1 MQNSAQLFYVPVVKQ
16 DETFEKLMGFASVKE
31 FIAQIALVTP
41 EQFEEW
47 SKAWRVAVENGSQE
61 SLLGF
66 ICRERGIAEDIFLQQ
81 LAAALGWAYLDLT
94 KLTVPPEASQKIP
107 TKVAFQYSVLPTS
120 FENGRL
126 QVAISNPYDT
136 AMMNA
141 VRFNAGG
148 PVQFALAPKV
158 EIEKALKRYYGVGA
172 ETLDE
177 MAKEEPIDL
186 LVSEDKEITEGDQEA
201 SVIKFVNQVIWEAYK
216 DRATDIHFEPAEDE
230 LRIRYRI
237 DGILHQT
244 PMPPTLK
251 RYQAALISRIKVMSG
266 MNIAEKRL
274 PQDGRINVRIKG
286 EEIDIRVSTV
296 PTVYGES
303 VSLRLLTRGKIFLSL
318 DKLGFSQLEE
328 NAIREIIIKPHGIF
342 LVTGPTGSGKSTSLY
357 AFLSS
362 INSVQK
368 RIITIEEP
376 VEYELKGINQIAVR
390 SDIGLTF
397 AMGLRHILR
406 QDPNVIMV
414 GEIRDLETAEIAI
427 RAALTGHLVFSTL
440 HTNDA
445 PSAFTRLID
454 MGIEP
459 FLVASSVEAVM
470 AQRLV
475 RNICPHCK
483 VEQKVERDYLQK
495 IGFPANEIGTAKFWR
510 GAGCEECR
518 QLGYQ
523 GRQGIYEL
531 LILNESIRPLIL
543 NRAPATTIAQRAMEQ
558 GMRTLRTDGWN
569 KVKAGRTTI
578 EEVLRVTQIEEH
590 MDTLGGSS

>member
-1 MQNSAQLFYVPVVKQ
+1 MAFISLKQ
-16 DETFEKLMGFASVKE
+16 FLSQM
-31 FIAQIALVTP
+31 ALATP
-41 EQFEEW
+41 EQFDEW
-47 SKAWRVAVENGSQE
+47 SKAWRIAVESGSQE
-61 SLLGF
+61 SLLAF
-66 ICRERGIAEDIFLQQ
+66 ICRERGLAEDAFLQQ
-81 LAAALGWAYLDLT
+81 LAKALNRPYLELP
-94 KLTVPPEASQKIP
+94 KLNVPAEGRQKIS
-107 TKVAFQYSVLPTS
+107 TKVAFQHSVMPTAS
-120 FENGRL
+120 ENGGL
-126 QVAISNPYDT
+126 QVTVSNPFDM
-136 AMMNA
+136 AMLNA
-141 VRFNAGG
+141 VRFDAHG
-148 PVQFALAPKV
+148 PVQFALATKV
-158 EIEKALKRYYGVGA
+158 EIEKALKKYYGVAA
-172 ETLDE
+172 EPLGE
-177 MAKEEPIDL
+177 LEEEDL
-186 LVSEDKEITEGDQEA
+186 VDLELHTDKEITETDQEA
-201 SVIKFVNQVIWEAYK
+201 SVIKFVNQVIWEAHK

-244 PMPPTLK
+244 PMPPQLK

-459 FLVASSVEAVM
+459 FLVASSVEAVL

-475 RNICPHCK
+475 RTICPHCK
-483 VEQKVERDYLQK
+483 VEQTVERNYL
-495 IGFPANEIGTAKFWR
+495 
-510 GAGCEECR
+510 R
-518 QLGYQ
+518 Q
-523 GRQGIYEL
+523 I
-531 LILNESIRPLIL
+531 
-543 NRAPATTIAQRAMEQ
+543 
-558 GMRTLRTDGWN
+558 
-569 KVKAGRTTI
+569 
-578 EEVLRVTQIEEH
+578 
-590 MDTLGGSS
+590 

>member
-1 MQNSAQLFYVPVVKQ
+1 
-16 DETFEKLMGFASVKE
+16 MGFGPVKNLIASV
-31 FIAQIALVTP
+31 ADATP
-41 EQFEEW
+41 VQFDN
-47 SKAWRVAVENGSQE
+47 WRKSWRATVASGSAE
-61 SLLGF
+61 PLLGF
-66 ICRERGIAEDIFLQQ
+66 IARERGVTEEAFLQK
-81 LAAALGWAYLDLT
+81 LAQTLGWPYLDLPKHVT
-94 KLTVPPEASQKIP
+94 PPEARNKIS
-107 TKVAFQYSVLPTS
+107 TKLAFQYSVLPTDVKD
-120 FENGRL
+120 GTL
-126 QVAISNPYDT
+126 QVAASDPFDA

-141 VRFNAGG
+141 VRFNARM
-148 PVQFALAPKV
+148 PVEFALAPKA
-158 EIEKALKRYYGVGA
+158 EIEKALKKYYGVGA

-177 MAKEEPIDL
+177 MGNDEPMELEIAN
-186 LVSEDKEITEGDQEA
+186 DKEITEDDQEA
-201 SVIKFVNQVIWEAYK
+201 SVIKFVNQVIWEAFK

-244 PMPPTLK
+244 PMPPQLK

-266 MNIAEKRL
+266 MNISEKRL

-318 DKLGFSQLEE
+318 DKLGFAPNDEA
-328 NAIREIIIKPHGIF
+328 AIREIIIKPHGIF

-357 AFLSS
+357 AFLSA
-362 INSVQK
+362 INSVHK

-390 SDIGLTF
+390 PEIGLTF

-406 QDPNVIMV
+406 QDPNVVMV
-414 GEIRDLETAEIAI
+414 GEIRDQETADIAI
-427 RAALTGHLVFSTL
+427 RASLTGHLVFSTL

-445 PSAFTRLID
+445 PSAFTRLTD

-459 FLVASSVEAVM
+459 FLIASSVEAVM
-470 AQRLV
+470 AQRLI
-475 RNICPHCK
+475 RTICPHCK
-483 VEQKVERDYLQK
+483 TEQKVDAVYLKK
-495 IGFPANEIGTAKFWR
+495 IGFPEDEIGTAKFWR
-510 GAGCEECR
+510 GVGCEACR

-523 GRQGIYEL
+523 GRKGIYEL
-531 LILNESIRPLIL
+531 LIVSEAIRPLIM
-543 NRAPATTIAQRAMEQ
+543 NRANATEIAQRAIAA
-558 GMRTLRTDGWN
+558 GMRTLRTDGWT
-569 KVKAGRTTI
+569 KVKNGETTI

-590 MDTLGGSS
+590 MDTLVGDSKTEM

>member
-1 MQNSAQLFYVPVVKQ
+1 M
-16 DETFEKLMGFASVKE
+16 
-31 FIAQIALVTP
+31 ALVSIKNLLAENDLATP
-41 EQFEEW
+41 AQFEDC
-47 SKAWRVAVENGSQE
+47 SKAWRVAVDSGSQD
-61 SLLGF
+61 SLLTF
-66 ICRERGIAEDIFLQQ
+66 IARERGLSEEAFLQQ
-81 LAAALGWAYLDLT
+81 LAKALGWTYLELAKMD
-94 KLTVPPEASQKIP
+94 PQAEARNKIS
-107 TKVAFQYSVLPTS
+107 TKVAFQYFVLPTK
-120 FENGRL
+120 FDDGKL
-126 QVAISNPYDT
+126 QVAVSNPFD
-136 AMMNA
+136 ASMLSA
-141 VRFNAGG
+141 VQFDARG
-148 PVQFALAPKV
+148 PVQFALAPKT
-158 EIEKALKRYYGVGA
+158 EIEKSLKKYYGIGA

-177 MAKEEPIDL
+177 MSKDEPLEL
-186 LVSEDKEITEGDQEA
+186 LIGEDKEITEGDQEA
-201 SVIKFVNQVIWEAYK
+201 SVIKFVNQIIWEAFK

-244 PMPPTLK
+244 PMPPQLK
-251 RYQAALISRIKVMSG
+251 RYQASLISRIKVMSG

-303 VSLRLLTRGKIFLSL
+303 VSLRLLTRGKIFFSME
-318 DKLGFSQLEE
+318 KLGFSPLEE
-328 NAIREIIIKPHGIF
+328 AAIREIIIKPHGIM

-357 AFLSS
+357 SFLST
-362 INSVQK
+362 INSITK

-459 FLVASSVEAVM
+459 FLVASSVEAVL

-475 RNICPHCK
+475 RTICPHCK
-483 VEQKVERDYLQK
+483 VEQKVERDFLRK
-495 IGFPANEIGTAKFWR
+495 IGFPANEIETAKFWR

-518 QLGYQ
+518 MLGYQ
-523 GRQGIYEL
+523 GRMGIYEL
-531 LILNESIRPLIL
+531 LILNEAIRPLVM
-543 NRAPATTIAQRAMEQ
+543 NRAPASTIAQRAMEE

-569 KVKAGRTTI
+569 KVRAGLTTL
-578 EEVLRVTQIEEH
+578 EEVLRVTQTEEH
-590 MDTLGGSS
+590 MKALVDDSRTEIWAKS

>member
-1 MQNSAQLFYVPVVKQ
+1 MAFVSLKDF
-16 DETFEKLMGFASVKE
+16 FARLG
-31 FIAQIALVTP
+31 LVTP
-41 EQFEEW
+41 TQFEEHTR
-47 SKAWRVAVENGSQE
+47 AWRVAVENGSQE
-61 SLLGF
+61 SLLAF
-66 ICRERGIAEDIFLQQ
+66 ICRERGIAEDVFLQKLGQ
-81 LAAALGWAYLDLT
+81 ALSWPFLDLPRIEIP
-94 KLTVPPEASQKIP
+94 VQARNKIS
-107 TKVAFQYSVLPTS
+107 TKVAFQHSVMPTDMI
-120 FENGRL
+120 EGTL
-126 QVAISNPYDT
+126 QVVVSNPFDT
-136 AMMNA
+136 AMLNA
-141 VRFNAGG
+141 VRFDAGG
-148 PVQFALAPKV
+148 QVRFALAPKI
-158 EIEKALKRYYGVGA
+158 EIEKALKKYYGVGA
-172 ETLDE
+172 ETLDQMGE
-177 MAKEEPIDL
+177 QEEEPLEL
-186 LVSEDKEITEGDQEA
+186 LMGDKEITEGDQEA
-201 SVIKFVNQVIWEAYK
+201 SVIKFVNQVVWEAYK
-216 DRATDIHFEPAEDE
+216 DRATDIHLEPQEDE

-244 PMPPTLK
+244 PMPPQLK
-251 RYQAALISRIKVMSG
+251 RFQAAIISRIKVMSG

-303 VSLRLLTRGKIFLSL
+303 VSLRLLSRGKIFLSL
-318 DKLGFSQLEE
+318 DKLGWSPDDEK
-328 NAIREIIIKPHGIF
+328 AIRELIIKPHGIL

-357 AFLSS
+357 AMLST

-390 SDIGLTF
+390 PEIGLTF

-459 FLVASSVEAVM
+459 FLVASSVEAIM

-475 RNICPHCK
+475 RTICPHCK
-483 VEQKVERDYLQK
+483 TEQKVERNYLKK
-495 IGFPANEIGTAKFWR
+495 IGFPEHEIDRTKFMH
-510 GAGCEECR
+510 GAGCEDCR

-523 GRQGIYEL
+523 GRLAIYEL
-531 LILNESIRPLIL
+531 LLLNEQLRPLIL
-543 NRAPATTIAQRAMEQ
+543 NRSSSTTIAQKAMEQ
-558 GMRTLRTDGWN
+558 GMRTLRDDGWN
-569 KVKAGRTTI
+569 KVKLGITTI

-590 MDTLGGSS
+590 LDFLAEGDKTTMWVKQ

>member
-1 MQNSAQLFYVPVVKQ
+1 MPFI
-16 DETFEKLMGFASVKE
+16 SVKDI
-31 FIAQIALVTP
+31 FAQGGLASP
-41 EQFEEW
+41 DQFDEW
-47 SKAWRVAVENGSQE
+47 SRAWRVAAESGSQE
-61 SLLGF
+61 RILAFFS
-66 ICRERGIAEDIFLQQ
+66 RERGLSEEVFLRQ
-81 LAAALGWAYLDLT
+81 LAHAFGWPYVDLP
-94 KLTVPPEASQKIP
+94 KLSVSPEARQKIS
-107 TKVAFQYSVLPTS
+107 TKVAFQFFVLPIQY
-120 FENGRL
+120 ENGTL
-126 QVAISNPYDT
+126 QIAVSNPLDT
-136 AMMNA
+136 AMLNA
-141 VRFNAGG
+141 VQFDAQC
-148 PVQFALAPKV
+148 PVEIAVAPKD
-158 EIEKALKRYYGVGA
+158 EIEKAMKKYYGVGA

-177 MAKEEPIDL
+177 LAEDEPIEL
-186 LVSEDKEITEGDQEA
+186 LVGEDKEITEGDQEA
-201 SVIKFVNQVIWEAYK
+201 SVIKFVNQIIWEAYK
-216 DRATDIHFEPAEDE
+216 DRSTDIHFEPAEDE

-244 PMPPTLK
+244 PMPPQLK
-251 RYQAALISRIKVMSG
+251 RYQAALISRVKVMSG

-303 VSLRLLTRGKIFLSL
+303 VSLRLLTRGKIFLTL
-318 DKLGFSQLEE
+318 DKLGFAPADETAL
-328 NAIREIIIKPHGIF
+328 REIIVKPHGIM
-342 LVTGPTGSGKSTSLY
+342 LVTGPTGAGKSTTLY
-357 AFLSS
+357 ACLST
-362 INSVQK
+362 INSVHK

-459 FLVASSVEAVM
+459 FLVASSVEAIM

-475 RNICPHCK
+475 RTICPQCK
-483 VEQKVERDYLQK
+483 VEYHPDPSDVPDD
-495 IGFPANEIGTAKFWR
+495 FPKNGGGPLRLWK
-510 GAGCEECR
+510 GAGCRACR
-518 QLGYQ
+518 QTGYQ
-523 GRQGIYEL
+523 GRQGIFEL
-531 LILNESIRPLIL
+531 
-543 NRAPATTIAQRAMEQ
+543 M
-558 GMRTLRTDGWN
+558 
-569 KVKAGRTTI
+569 
-578 EEVLRVTQIEEH
+578 VTGDAI
-590 MDTLGGSS
+590 

>member
-1 MQNSAQLFYVPVVKQ
+1 
-16 DETFEKLMGFASVKE
+16 MGFASVKD

-41 EQFEEW
+41 DQFEEW
-47 SKAWRVAVENGSQE
+47 NQAWRVAVENGSQE

-66 ICRERGIAEDIFLQQ
+66 ICRERGIAEDVFLQQ
-81 LAAALGWAYLDLT
+81 LAAALGWPYLDLP

-107 TKVAFQYSVLPTS
+107 TKVAFQHSVLPTA
-120 FENGRL
+120 FENNRL
-126 QVAISNPYDT
+126 QVAISNPYDA

-141 VRFNAGG
+141 VRYNAGG
-148 PVQFALAPKV
+148 PVQFALAPKM
-158 EIEKALKRYYGVGA
+158 EIEKALKKYYGVGA

-475 RNICPHCK
+475 RNICQHCK
-483 VEQKVERDYLQK
+483 VEQKVELDYLQK
-495 IGFPANEIGTAKFWR
+495 IGFPEREIGRAKFWR

-543 NRAPATTIAQRAMEQ
+543 NRAPASTIAQKAMEQ

-569 KVKAGRTTI
+569 KVMTGKTTI

-590 MDTLGGSS
+590 MDALGGSN

>member
-1 MQNSAQLFYVPVVKQ
+1 LNWPYLEMAKVEVP
-16 DETFEKLMGFASVKE
+16 AP
-31 FIAQIALVTP
+31 A
-41 EQFEEW
+41 
-47 SKAWRVAVENGSQE
+47 RN
-61 SLLGF
+61 
-66 ICRERGIAEDIFLQQ
+66 
-81 LAAALGWAYLDLT
+81 
-94 KLTVPPEASQKIP
+94 KIS
-107 TKVAFQYSVLPTS
+107 TKVAFQHSVMPTDVS
-120 FENGRL
+120 NGAV
-126 QVAISNPYDT
+126 QVAVSNPFDT
-136 AMMNA
+136 AMLNA
-141 VRFNAGG
+141 VRFDARG
-148 PVQFALAPKV
+148 PVLFALAPKA
-158 EIEKALKRYYGVGA
+158 EIEKALKKYYGVGA

-177 MAKEEPIDL
+177 MGGDEEEPLEL
-186 LVSEDKEITEGDQEA
+186 LIGDKEITEGDQEA
-201 SVIKFVNQVIWEAYK
+201 SVIKFVNQVIWEAFK
-216 DRATDIHFEPAEDE
+216 DRATDIHLEPQEDE

-244 PMPPTLK
+244 PMPPQLK
-251 RYQAALISRIKVMSG
+251 RFQPAIISRIKVMSG
-266 MNIAEKRL
+266 MNISEKRL

-303 VSLRLLTRGKIFLSL
+303 VSLRLLSRGKIFMSL
-318 DKLGFSQLEE
+318 DKLGFSPQDEK
-328 NAIREIIIKPHGIF
+328 AIREIIVKPHGIL

-357 AFLSS
+357 AMLSS
-362 INSVQK
+362 INSIQK

-390 SDIGLTF
+390 PEIGLTF

-427 RAALTGHLVFSTL
+427 RASLTGHLVFSTL

-459 FLVASSVEAVM
+459 FLVASSVEAIM

-475 RNICPHCK
+475 RTICPHCK
-483 VEQKVERDYLQK
+483 TEQKVERNYLLK
-495 IGFPANEIGTAKFWR
+495 IGFPEDEIATTRFMR
-510 GAGCEECR
+510 GAGCEDCR
-518 QLGYQ
+518 GLGYQ
-523 GRQGIYEL
+523 GRLAIYEL
-531 LILNESIRPLIL
+531 LVLNEAMRPLIL
-543 NRAPATTIAQRAMEQ
+543 NRSSSTTIAAKAMEQ

-569 KVKAGRTTI
+569 KVKDGITTI

-590 MDTLGGSS
+590 LDSIVEDQKTSIRK

>member
-1 MQNSAQLFYVPVVKQ
+1 MA
-16 DETFEKLMGFASVKE
+16 LMSIKSLLAE
-31 FIAQIALVTP
+31 AELATP
-41 EQFEEW
+41 EQFQEW
-47 SKAWRVAVENGSQE
+47 SKEWRVAAENGSTEPMLAFFAREGGRTEEAFLRKLADQ
-61 SLLGF
+61 LKWPF
-66 ICRERGIAEDIFLQQ
+66 IDLPHAAVPAE
-81 LAAALGWAYLDLT
+81 A
-94 KLTVPPEASQKIP
+94 QKKIT
-107 TKVAFQYSVLPTS
+107 TKVAFQHTVMPVK
-120 FENGRL
+120 FEQGVL
-126 QVAISNPYDT
+126 QVAVSNPFDT
-136 AMMNA
+136 ALLSA
-141 VRFNAGG
+141 VQFNAQCS
-148 PVQFALAPKV
+148 VQIGLAPRD

-172 ETLDE
+172 ETLDQ
-177 MAKEEPIDL
+177 MAEDEPLDL
-186 LVSEDKEITEGDQEA
+186 SVEDKEITEGDQEA
-201 SVIKFVNQVIWEAYK
+201 SVIKFVNQVIWEAFK

-244 PMPPTLK
+244 PMPPQLK
-251 RYQAALISRIKVMSG
+251 RYQSALISRIKVMSG

-318 DKLGFSQLEE
+318 DKLGFAPHEE
-328 NAIREIIIKPHGIF
+328 NALREIIIKPHGIL

-357 AFLSS
+357 AFLST
-362 INSVQK
+362 INSVHK

-459 FLVASSVEAVM
+459 FLVASSVEAVL

-475 RNICPHCK
+475 RTICPHCK
-483 VEQKVERDYLQK
+483 IEQKVEKDYLRR
-495 IGFPANEIGTAKFWR
+495 IGFPEAEIDTAKFYK
-510 GAGCEECR
+510 GAGCELCR

-523 GRQGIYEL
+523 GRMGIYEL
-531 LILNESIRPLIL
+531 LFLNEAIRPLIL
-543 NRAPATTIAQRAMEQ
+543 SRAAASTIAQRAMEQ

-569 KVKAGRTTI
+569 KVKAGLTTI
-578 EEVLRVTQIEEH
+578 EEVLRVTQTEEH
-590 MDTLGGSS
+590 MAALVEDAK

>member
-1 MQNSAQLFYVPVVKQ
+1 MAFRSIKNVLAQAELVSLKQ
-16 DETFEKLMGFASVKE
+16 FD
-31 FIAQIALVTP
+31 
-41 EQFEEW
+41 EW
-47 SKAWRVAVENGSQE
+47 SKAWRVAAENGSQE
-61 SLLGF
+61 PLLSF
-66 ICRERGIAEDIFLQQ
+66 FFRERGLSEELFLQQ
-81 LAAALGWAYLDLT
+81 LAQILGWPFLDLPR
-94 KLTVPPEASQKIP
+94 LSVPNEVRQKVS
-107 TKVAFQYSVLPTS
+107 TKVAFQFIVLPTR
-120 FENGRL
+120 FENGTL
-126 QVAISNPYDT
+126 QVAVSNPFDT
-136 AMMNA
+136 ALLNA
-141 VRFNAGG
+141 VQFDAQC
-148 PVQFALAPKV
+148 PVEFALAPKP
-158 EIEKALKRYYGVGA
+158 EIEKALKKYYGVGA

-177 MAKEEPIDL
+177 LAKDEPLEL
-186 LVSEDKEITEGDQEA
+186 LVGEDKEITEGDQEA
-201 SVIKFVNQVIWEAYK
+201 SVIKFVNQIIWEAFK

-244 PMPPTLK
+244 PMPPQLK
-251 RYQAALISRIKVMSG
+251 HYQAALISRIKVMSG

-274 PQDGRINVRIKG
+274 PQDGRINVRVKG

-303 VSLRLLTRGKIFLSL
+303 VSLRLLTRGKIFLNL
-318 DKLGFSQLEE
+318 EKLGFAPAEE
-328 NAIREIIIKPHGIF
+328 NAIREIIIKPHGIM

-357 AFLSS
+357 AFLST
-362 INSVQK
+362 INSVHK

-390 SDIGLTF
+390 PDIGLTF

-459 FLVASSVEAVM
+459 FLVASSVEAVL

-475 RNICPHCK
+475 RTICPHCK
-483 VEQKVERDYLQK
+483 VEQTVERNYLRK
-495 IGFPANEIGTAKFWR
+495 IGFPEAEIDTAKFWR

-518 QLGYQ
+518 HLGYQ
-523 GRQGIYEL
+523 GRMGIYEL
-531 LILNESIRPLIL
+531 LLLNEALRPLIL
-543 NRAPATTIAQRAMEQ
+543 NRAPASTIAQKAMEG
-558 GMRTLRTDGWN
+558 GMRTLRADGWN
-569 KVKAGRTTI
+569 KVRAGQTTI
-578 EEVLRVTQIEEH
+578 EEVLRVSQTEEH
-590 MDTLGGSS
+590 LNLVEEIKPGVWVKE

>member
-1 MQNSAQLFYVPVVKQ
+1 
-16 DETFEKLMGFASVKE
+16 MGFTSIKSLFNEVV
-31 FIAQIALVTP
+31 QITP
-41 EQFEEW
+41 GQFDDW
-47 SKAWRVAVENGSQE
+47 LKAWRAAVDNGSQDA
-61 SLLGF
+61 LLTF
-66 ICRERGIAEDIFLQQ
+66 FCRERGMTEEAFLQQ
-81 LAAALGWAYLDLT
+81 LAGALKWPFVDLP
-94 KLTVPPEASQKIP
+94 KLSIAQETRARLS
-107 TKVAFQYSVLPTS
+107 TKVAFQHGVMPTR
-120 FENGRL
+120 FEGGITE
-126 QVAISNPYDT
+126 VVTCNPFDS
-136 AMMNA
+136 AMVNA
-141 VRFNAGG
+141 VRFNVPG
-148 PVQFALAPKV
+148 PVQFALATRV
-158 EIEKALKRYYGVGA
+158 EIEKALKKYYGVGA

-177 MAKEEPIDL
+177 MSEDEPLDL
-186 LVSEDKEITEGDQEA
+186 EISSDKEITEDDQEA
-201 SVIKFVNQVIWEAYK
+201 SVIKFVNQIIWEAFK
-216 DRATDIHFEPAEDE
+216 DRATDIHFEPQEDE

-244 PMPPTLK
+244 PMPPQLK
-251 RYQAALISRIKVMSG
+251 RFQSALISRIKVMSG

-328 NAIREIIIKPHGIF
+328 TAIRDIIVKPHGIF

-362 INSVQK
+362 INSVHK

-390 SDIGLTF
+390 PEIGLSF

-406 QDPNVIMV
+406 QDPNVVMV
-414 GEIRDLETAEIAI
+414 GEIRDMETAEIAI

-440 HTNDA
+440 HTNDS

-459 FLVASSVEAVM
+459 FLVASSVEAIL

-475 RNICPHCK
+475 RTICKHCK
-483 VEQKVERDYLQK
+483 TEQKVEPDFLRK
-495 IGFPANEIGTAKFWR
+495 AGFPENEIGTAVFWH
-510 GAGCEECR
+510 GTGCEECR

-523 GRQGIYEL
+523 GRMGIYEL
-531 LILNESIRPLIL
+531 LVVTESIRPLIMSRSAA
-543 NRAPATTIAQRAMEQ
+543 NTIAQRAMED
-558 GMRTLRTDGWN
+558 GMRTLRYDGWT
-569 KVKAGRTTI
+569 KVRAGKTTI
-578 EEVLRVTQIEEH
+578 EEVLRVTQMEEH
-590 MDTLGGSS
+590 LDALAEQENTRIWKK

>member
-1 MQNSAQLFYVPVVKQ
+1 MLSFL
-16 DETFEKLMGFASVKE
+16 S
-31 FIAQIALVTP
+31 
-41 EQFEEW
+41 
-47 SKAWRVAVENGSQE
+47 
-61 SLLGF
+61 
-66 ICRERGIAEDIFLQQ
+66 RERGLSEELFLQQ
-81 LAAALGWAYLDLT
+81 LALALDWPYLDLRRA
-94 KLTVPPEASQKIP
+94 TVPSEAQRKIS
-107 TKVAFQYSVLPTS
+107 TKVAFQYFVLPTQ
-120 FENGRL
+120 FENGTL
-126 QVAISNPYDT
+126 QVAVSNPFDT
-136 AMMNA
+136 SMLNSVQFDAQC
-141 VRFNAGG
+141 
-148 PVQFALAPKV
+148 PVQFGLAPKG
-158 EIEKALKRYYGVGA
+158 EIEKALKKYYGVGA

-177 MAKEEPIDL
+177 LAEDEPIEL
-186 LVSEDKEITEGDQEA
+186 LVGEDKEITEGDQEA
-201 SVIKFVNQVIWEAYK
+201 SVIKFVNQIIWEAYK

-244 PMPPTLK
+244 PMPPQLK
-251 RYQAALISRIKVMSG
+251 RYQAALISRVKVMSG

-318 DKLGFSQLEE
+318 DKLGFAPKDEA
-328 NAIREIIIKPHGIF
+328 AIREIIVKPHGIM

-357 AFLSS
+357 AFLST
-362 INSVQK
+362 INSVHK

-397 AMGLRHILR
+397 AVGLRHILR

-475 RNICPHCK
+475 RTICPYCK
-483 VEQKVERDYLQK
+483 TEQKVERDYLK
-495 IGFPANEIGTAKFWR
+495 KVGFPADEIATAKFW
-510 GAGCEECR
+510 GGVGCEECR

-523 GRQGIYEL
+523 GRLGIYEL
-531 LILNESIRPLIL
+531 LILNEAVRPLIL
-543 NRAPATTIAQRAMEQ
+543 NRAPASTIAAKAVEQ

-569 KVKAGRTTI
+569 KVKAGLTTI
-578 EEVLRVTQIEEH
+578 EEVLRVTQTEEH
-590 MDTLGGSS
+590 MKAFADDAPVRV

>member
-1 MQNSAQLFYVPVVKQ
+1 MAFVSIKNVLAQSGLAKADQFQ
-16 DETFEKLMGFASVKE
+16 AWNKE
-31 FIAQIALVTP
+31 
-41 EQFEEW
+41 
-47 SKAWRVAVENGSQE
+47 WRIAVENGSQE
-61 SLLGF
+61 PLIAFFS
-66 ICRERGIAEDIFLQQ
+66 REAGLSEEGFLQK
-81 LAAALGWAYLDLT
+81 LAEVLGWPCLDLPRA
-94 KLTVPPEASQKIP
+94 TVSAETQKKIS
-107 TKVAFQYSVLPTS
+107 TKVAFQHTVLPTQ
-120 FENGRL
+120 FENNVL
-126 QVAISNPYDT
+126 QVAVSNPFDT
-136 AMMNA
+136 ALLNA
-141 VRFNAGG
+141 VQFDAQC
-148 PVQFALAPKV
+148 PVQFALAPKAV
-158 EIEKALKRYYGVGA
+158 IEKALKKYYGVGA
-172 ETLDE
+172 ETLNE
-177 MAKEEPIDL
+177 MAEDEPIDL
-186 LVSEDKEITEGDQEA
+186 VVGEDKEITEGDQEA
-201 SVIKFVNQVIWEAYK
+201 SVIKFVNQIIWEAYK

-244 PMPPTLK
+244 PMPPQLK
-251 RYQAALISRIKVMSG
+251 RYQAALISRVKVMSG

-318 DKLGFSQLEE
+318 EKLGFAPAEE
-328 NAIREIIIKPHGIF
+328 GALREIILKPHGIL

-357 AFLSS
+357 AFLST
-362 INSVQK
+362 INSVHK

-459 FLVASSVEAVM
+459 FLVASSVEAVL

-475 RNICPHCK
+475 RTICPHCK
-483 VEQKVERDYLQK
+483 VEQRVEHDYLRK
-495 IGFPANEIGTAKFWR
+495 IGYPEAEIETAKFWR
-510 GAGCEECR
+510 GTGCEKCR
-518 QLGYQ
+518 ELGYQ
-523 GRQGIYEL
+523 GRMGIYEL
-531 LILNESIRPLIL
+531 LILNEALRPLIL
-543 NRAPATTIAQRAMEQ
+543 NRAAASTIAQKAMEL
-558 GMRTLRTDGWN
+558 GMRTLRADGWN
-569 KVKAGRTTI
+569 KTRAGLTTI
-578 EEVLRVTQIEEH
+578 EEVLRVTQTEEH
-590 MDTLGGSS
+590 LNALVGDSK

>member
-1 MQNSAQLFYVPVVKQ
+1 MAFVSIKDFLSGMGLATPDQF
-16 DETFEKLMGFASVKE
+16 DECN
-31 FIAQIALVTP
+31 
-41 EQFEEW
+41 
-47 SKAWRVAVENGSQE
+47 KAWKIAAEGGSLE
-61 SLLGF
+61 SLIAF
-66 ICRERGIAEDIFLQQ
+66 ICRERGLSEDVFLQK
-81 LAAALGWAYLDLT
+81 LAQALNWPYLDVA
-94 KLTVPPEASQKIP
+94 KLKIP
-107 TKVAFQYSVLPTS
+107 TEARNRVSTKVAFQYSVLPTQLTD
-120 FENGRL
+120 GTV
-126 QVAISNPYDT
+126 QIAVSNPFDS
-136 AMMNA
+136 AMINA
-141 VRFNAGG
+141 VRFDARG
-148 PVQFALAPKV
+148 PVQFALATKV
-158 EIEKALKRYYGVGA
+158 EIEKALKNFYGVGA
-172 ETLDE
+172 ETLGELDQDE
-177 MAKEEPIDL
+177 ALLDL
-186 LVSEDKEITEGDQEA
+186 DLPVDKEITESDQEA

-216 DRATDIHFEPAEDE
+216 DRSTDIHFEPAEDE

-244 PMPPTLK
+244 PMPPQLK
-251 RYQAALISRIKVMSG
+251 RFQAALISRIKVMSG
-266 MNIAEKRL
+266 MNISEKRL

-318 DKLGFSQLEE
+318 EKLGFSPLEE
-328 NAIREIIIKPHGIF
+328 QAIREIIVKPHGIF

-362 INSVQK
+362 INSVHK

-390 SDIGLTF
+390 PEIGLTF

-475 RNICPHCK
+475 RTICPHCK
-483 VEQKVERDYLQK
+483 QEQKVERDYLRR
-495 IGFPANEIGTAKFWR
+495 IGFPDDQIETAKFWR
-510 GAGCEECR
+510 GTGCEECR

-523 GRQGIYEL
+523 GRMGIYEL
-531 LILNESIRPLIL
+531 LILNEALRPLIL
-543 NRAPATTIAQRAMEQ
+543 NRSPASTIAQRAIEF

-569 KVKAGRTTI
+569 KVKAGSTTI

-590 MDTLGGSS
+590 LDSLVEDTKAGVWVKS

>member
-1 MQNSAQLFYVPVVKQ
+1 MAHVSLRNI
-16 DETFEKLMGFASVKE
+16 
-31 FIAQIALVTP
+31 IATAARATP
-41 EQFEEW
+41 QQFDDW
-47 SKAWRVAVENGSQE
+47 QKAWRLATASGSAD
-61 SLLGF
+61 SLLEF
-66 ICRERGIAEDIFLQQ
+66 ISREAGLSEEAFLTQ
-81 LAAALGWAYLDLT
+81 LAEVLKWPFVDL
-94 KLTVPPEASQKIP
+94 KKVNVPTEARNKIS
-107 TKVAFQYSVLPTS
+107 TKVAFQYFALPTD
-120 FENGRL
+120 FQNGTL
-126 QVAISNPYDT
+126 QVAVSNPFDSGMLNSVQFD
-136 AMMNA
+136 A
-141 VRFNAGG
+141 RS
-148 PVQFALAPKV
+148 PVQFALAPKA
-158 EIEKALKRYYGVGA
+158 EIDKALKKYYGVGA

-177 MAKEEPIDL
+177 LAKDDEPLEL
-186 LVSEDKEITEGDQEA
+186 LVGEDKEITEGDQEA
-201 SVIKFVNQVIWEAYK
+201 SVIKFVNQIIWEAFK

-244 PMPPTLK
+244 PMPPQLK
-251 RYQAALISRIKVMSG
+251 RYQAAIISRIKVMSG
-266 MNIAEKRL
+266 MNISEKRL

-303 VSLRLLTRGKIFLSL
+303 VSLRLLTRGKIFLTL
-318 DKLGFSQLEE
+318 DKLGFDPKEE
-328 NAIREIIIKPHGIF
+328 NAIRDIVLKPHGIM
-342 LVTGPTGSGKSTSLY
+342 LVTGPTGAGKSTSLY

-362 INSVQK
+362 INSITK

-445 PSAFTRLID
+445 PSAFTRLVD

-459 FLVASSVEAVM
+459 FLVASSVEAVL

-475 RNICPHCK
+475 RNICQRCMTERK
-483 VEQKVERDYLQK
+483 VELDFLRK
-495 IGFPANEIGTAKFWR
+495 IGFPERDIPTTKFYH
-510 GAGCEECR
+510 GVGCESCR
-518 QLGYQ
+518 ALGYQ

-531 LILNESIRPLIL
+531 LVVTEALRPLIM
-543 NRAPATTIAQRAMEQ
+543 NRAPASTLAQKAMEG
-558 GMRTLRTDGWN
+558 GMRTLRNDGWV

-578 EEVLRVTQIEEH
+578 EEVLRVTQTEEH
-590 MDTLGGSS
+590 LGLMGDKG

>member
-1 MQNSAQLFYVPVVKQ
+1 MAFISL
-16 DETFEKLMGFASVKE
+16 KE
-31 FIAQIALVTP
+31 FLARTELATA
-41 EQFEEW
+41 EQFDEW
-47 SKAWRVAVENGSQE
+47 NKAWKVAVTSGSQE
-61 SLLGF
+61 SLLAF
-66 ICRERGIAEDIFLQQ
+66 ICRERGLAEDVFLRK
-81 LAAALGWAYLDLT
+81 LADAMKWPFLDLP
-94 KLTVPPEASQKIP
+94 KLKVPAEARNRIS
-107 TKVAFQYSVLPTS
+107 TKVAFQHSVMPTDLVD
-120 FENGRL
+120 GKV
-126 QVAISNPYDT
+126 QVAVSNPFDT
-136 AMMNA
+136 AMLNA
-141 VRFNAGG
+141 VRFDARG
-148 PVQFALAPKV
+148 PVQFALATRG
-158 EIEKALKRYYGVGA
+158 EIEKALKNFYGVGA
-172 ETLDE
+172 ETLGELDQ
-177 MAKEEPIDL
+177 EEAPMDL
-186 LVSEDKEITEGDQEA
+186 DLPLDKEITETDQEA

-244 PMPPTLK
+244 PMPPQLK
-251 RYQAALISRIKVMSG
+251 RFQAALISRIKVMSG
-266 MNIAEKRL
+266 MNISEKRL

-318 DKLGFSQLEE
+318 DKLGFSTLEE
-328 NAIREIIIKPHGIF
+328 QAIREIIVKPHGIF

-357 AFLSS
+357 AFLST
-362 INSVQK
+362 INSVHK

-390 SDIGLTF
+390 PEIGLTF

-475 RNICPHCK
+475 RTICPHCK
-483 VEQKVERDYLQK
+483 EEQKVERSYLRR
-495 IGFPANEIGTAKFWR
+495 IGFPAEEIETAKFYR
-510 GAGCEECR
+510 GAGCEDCR

-523 GRQGIYEL
+523 GRMGIYEL
-531 LILNESIRPLIL
+531 LILNEALRPLIL
-543 NRAPATTIAQRAMEQ
+543 NRAPASTIAQKAIDF

-569 KVKAGRTTI
+569 KVRASLTTI

-590 MDTLGGSS
+590 LDALIEDTKADMWVKT

>member
-1 MQNSAQLFYVPVVKQ
+1 MAF
-16 DETFEKLMGFASVKE
+16 DSVKKLIATVADSTPAQFDDWRKSWRAAADSGSTE
-31 FIAQIALVTP
+31 PLLSFIA
-41 EQFEEW
+41 
-47 SKAWRVAVENGSQE
+47 
-61 SLLGF
+61 
-66 ICRERGIAEDIFLQQ
+66 RERGVAEDVFAQR
-81 LAAALGWAYLDLT
+81 LAASLGWPYLDLPKISVPAEARKKLST
-94 KLTVPPEASQKIP
+94 KI
-107 TKVAFQYSVLPTS
+107 AFQYSVLPTAADD
-120 FENGRL
+120 GQL
-126 QVAISNPYDT
+126 QVAVADPFDS

-141 VRFNAGG
+141 VRFDTRM
-148 PVQFALAPKV
+148 PVQFGLATKL
-158 EIEKALKRYYGVGA
+158 EIEKALKKYYGVGA

-177 MAKEEPIDL
+177 LGEESMELEIAT
-186 LVSEDKEITEGDQEA
+186 DKEITEDDQEA
-201 SVIKFVNQVIWEAYK
+201 SVIKFVNQIIWEAFK
-216 DRATDIHFEPAEDE
+216 DRATDIHFEPQEDE

-244 PMPPTLK
+244 PMPPQLK
-251 RYQAALISRIKVMSG
+251 RYQSALISRIKVMSG

-318 DKLGFSQLEE
+318 DKLGFAPKDE
-328 NAIREIIIKPHGIF
+328 AIIRDIIIKPHGIF

-357 AFLSS
+357 AFLSA
-362 INSVQK
+362 INSVHK

-406 QDPNVIMV
+406 QDPNVVMV
-414 GEIRDLETAEIAI
+414 GEIRDQETADIAI
-427 RAALTGHLVFSTL
+427 RASLTGHLVFSTL

-445 PSAFTRLID
+445 PSAFTRLTD

-459 FLVASSVEAVM
+459 FLIASSVEAVQ
-470 AQRLV
+470 AQRLI
-475 RNICPHCK
+475 RTICQHCK
-483 VEQKVERDYLQK
+483 TEQKVDHEYLRK
-495 IGFPANEIGTAKFWR
+495 IGFPADEIGTAKFWH

-518 QLGYQ
+518 QQGYQ
-523 GRQGIYEL
+523 GRKGIYEL
-531 LILNESIRPLIL
+531 LAVTEGIRPLIM
-543 NRAPATTIAQRAMEQ
+543 NRANATTIAQAAMEN

-569 KVKAGRTTI
+569 KVKAGVTTI
-578 EEVLRVTQIEEH
+578 EEILRVTQIEEH
-590 MDTLGGSS
+590 MDTLAPGDGRKQFIPKT

>member
-1 MQNSAQLFYVPVVKQ
+1 MAFTSIREFFAQVALITPDQ
-16 DETFEKLMGFASVKE
+16 FAD
-31 FIAQIALVTP
+31 LN
-41 EQFEEW
+41 
-47 SKAWRVAVENGSQE
+47 KAWRVAADNGAQE
-61 SLLGF
+61 SLLSF
-66 ICRERGIAEDIFLQQ
+66 ICRERGVAEDIFLQQ
-81 LAAALGWAYLDLT
+81 VANALGWPFLEMGKFDVA
-94 KLTVPPEASQKIP
+94 PEARQKIS
-107 TKVAFQYSVLPTS
+107 TKVAFQYSVLPTR
-120 FENGRL
+120 FQNGEL
-126 QVAISNPYDT
+126 QVVISNPFDS

-141 VRFNAGG
+141 VRFNAGV
-148 PVQFALAPKV
+148 PVTFAIAPKV
-158 EIEKALKRYYGVGA
+158 EIEKALKKYYGVGA

-177 MAKEEPIDL
+177 MAKDEPLEL
-186 LVSEDKEITEGDQEA
+186 LVGEDKEITEGDQEA
-201 SVIKFVNQVIWEAYK
+201 SVIKFVNQIIWEAFK

-244 PMPPTLK
+244 PMPPQLK

-318 DKLGFSQLEE
+318 EKLGFSQLEE
-328 NAIREIIIKPHGIF
+328 NAIREIILKPHGIF

-362 INSVQK
+362 INSVHK

-483 VEQKVERDYLQK
+483 TEQKVEKDYLQK
-495 IGFPANEIGTAKFWR
+495 IGFPAAEIETAKFWR
-510 GAGCEECR
+510 GVGCEACR

-531 LILNESIRPLIL
+531 LILNESLRPLIL
-543 NRAPATTIAQRAMEQ
+543 SRAAASTIAQRAMEN
-558 GMRTLRTDGWN
+558 GMRSLRTDGWN
-569 KVKAGRTTI
+569 KVKSGKTTI

-590 MDTLGGSS
+590 MDALNDEK